1 MRVVDA
7 NVLLYAVNADTAHH
21 QASHRWLNAA
31 LAGGD
36 TVAFSWTVL
45 TAFVRI
51 STKVGLF
58 PHPLSP
64 DDAMAQVENWLRA
77 PGATVVH
84 PSSAHLGILT
94 RLLLGVGTG
103 GNLVNDA
110 HLAALALEHGAT
122 VVSYDADFS
131 RFAGLRWD
139 HPDAL

>member
-1 MRVVDA
+1 VRVVDA

-103 GNLVNDA
+103 GNRRLQQICRI
-110 HLAALALEHGAT
+110 ALGSPRRPLSNYPVDGEPNTQAVGPRH
-122 VVSYDADFS
+122 
-131 RFAGLRWD
+131 
-139 HPDAL
+139 